1 MISALINKKKQ
12 YYITAYGLAVQQGYE
27 GTLEEWLDSLKGDDV
42 ELRYQDSV
50 VKWRRIPGAGIPEGE
65 DGNYPWQELF
75 DVAELQGTVV
85 AETLETATKAAEG
98 AAISAAEAAGSRA
111 KAQDASLKAEM
122 EARAASVYAQEAA
135 LSAQVVGALPV
146 TLTETDGV
154 ITADKT
160 REQILSAIN
169 NGIQVAVK
177 YGYFHFGLSRI
188 RTVENILR
196 FTLLAASEADERE
209 DQIYLEVTKDD
220 VWTKGTVEKGQL
232 DGRFIAEYGVSTY
245 ADIYNA
251 FTAGKSVYCRNGYYV
266 LPMTFY
272 QNQSYTA
279 RFSGTAGG
287 EEVVWQVKMNE
298 WSSEALVD
306 EDTFV
311 AEYGMSTWTEIYSA
325 MQEGKSIFCKRGY
338 YEFPMVKFTA
348 PSWTAWFGGMADGQN
363 VTFKVQGETWSSYN
377 AVFDLT
383 VQNGRLYLTVNGAV
397 TGSGVNV
404 STLTG

>member
-1 MISALINKKKQ
+1 MIPCFSKNKRQ

-27 GTLEEWLDSLKGDDV
+27 GTLEEWLDSLKGDNV
-42 ELRYQDSV
+42 ELRYQDGV
-50 VKWRRIPGAGIPEGE
+50 VQWRRIPGAGIPEGE

-85 AETLETATKAAEG
+85 AETLDAALLAKSSAEAMAD
-98 AAISAAEAAGSRA
+98 AAKKRAEAAQQSEI
-111 KAQDASLKAEM
+111 DAAM
-122 EARAASVYAQEAA
+122 EAQAASIFAQEAA

-160 REQILSAIN
+160 REEILSAIN

-188 RTVENILR
+188 RTPENILR

-209 DQIYLEVTKDD
+209 EQIYLEVTKDD
-220 VWTKGTVEKGQL
+220 VWTKGTVEKGQP
-232 DGRFIAEYGVSTY
+232 DGRFVAEYGVST
-245 ADIYNA
+245 
-251 FTAGKSVYCRNGYYV
+251 
-266 LPMTFY
+266 
-272 QNQSYTA
+272 
-279 RFSGTAGG
+279 
-287 EEVVWQVKMNE
+287 
-298 WSSEALVD
+298 
-306 EDTFV
+306 
-311 AEYGMSTWTEIYSA
+311 WTEIYAA
-325 MQEGKSIFCKRGY
+325 MQEGKSIFCKNGY

-348 PSWTAWFGGMADGQN
+348 PSWTAYFGGMADGQN

-397 TGSGVNV
+397 TGSGVDA
-404 STLTG
+404 SALTG